1 MNLNKRVTENF
12 KEYIW
17 KFCSGYERLVIQM
30 SLEILEFK
38 DLAENIDN
46 KIKEDTKMTRTLKQ
60 DISKHFQ

>member
-12 KEYIW
+12 KEYIE
-17 KFCSGYERLVIQM
+17 KFVSGYERLVIQM
-30 SLEILEFK
+30 TLEILELK

-46 KIKEDTKMTRTLKQ
+46 KIKEDTKMRRTLKQ